1 MSAERASSDDPI
13 VCEVRESREG
23 RGEEIGQ
30 ERERHAAAR
39 TPPAPRLLLLLSND
53 AGAAP
58 PASAL
63 ADSSFPS
70 SSPRF
75 FLFCFPAG
83 RAPIRVLTTA
93 PARATGRLRIS
104 REMLLLFV
112 CVSHACLSI
121 PIRHE

>member
-23 RGEEIGQ
+23 REEIGQ

-75 FLFCFPAG
+75 FLFLLSGRPGAHPRSDDGGHARPLPAPDG
-83 RAPIRVLTTA
+83 
-93 PARATGRLRIS
+93 
-104 REMLLLFV
+104 
-112 CVSHACLSI
+112 
-121 PIRHE
+121 